1 MKNLKYYIGIDW
13 GGTRVKWGAVAENGD
28 FLHKDTYNYSCYSD
42 INSNLNLLLDN
53 ISDYINNQETR
64 PLGIGIS
71 LTSVVDPAFGVV
83 YLPGKINGLAQFP
96 IVDKVKQ
103 NFHCPVKA
111 DNDGRC
117 ALLSERY
124 FGQAQ
129 DIDWA
134 VTLTIGTGIGSGVLL
149 NGQILRN
156 PHLQFGTQ
164 MGHLMM
170 FGNTDQKCLTG
181 FNGTGEMTCSSTAL
195 VLDVR
200 SGLERGIPSVLS
212 KKYAVDSKAITFKT
226 IIEDGVR
233 IGDEF
238 CVDLFDKWIHRLSFL
253 VVNAIHAYG
262 PQRVILSGGATLA
275 SDLFLEKLQNL
286 VDQKI
291 FIYPPDTSIPI
302 VVSDCQEH
310 SGVLGSICLFK

>member
-1 MKNLKYYIGIDW
+1 MKSQGYYIGIDW
-13 GGTRVKWGAVAENGD
+13 GGTRIKWGAVTESGE
-28 FLHKDTYNYSCYSD
+28 FLHKDTYNYSCHSD
-42 INSNLNLLLDN
+42 INCNVNIILDN
-53 ISDYINNQETR
+53 ICDYINNQKTM

-71 LTSVVDPAFGVV
+71 LTSIVDPFFGVV

-103 NFHCPVKA
+103 KFHCPVKA

-124 FGQAQ
+124 FGKAQ

-149 NGQILRN
+149 DGQVLRN

-164 MGHLMM
+164 MGHLMI
-170 FGNTDQKCLTG
+170 FGNTDQTCLTG

-195 VLDVR
+195 VIDVR
-200 SGLERGIPSVLS
+200 SGLERGIPSILS
-212 KKYAVDSKAITFKT
+212 PRYAMDVREITFKT
-226 IIEDGVR
+226 IIEEGVR
-233 IGDEF
+233 KGDKF
-238 CVDLFDKWIHRLSFL
+238 CVDLFDKWIKRLSFL
-253 VVNAIHAYG
+253 IVNAIHAYG

-275 SDLFLEKLQNL
+275 SDLFLERLQTL
-286 VDQKI
+286 VDQKT
-291 FIYPPDTSIPI
+291 FIYPPGTSIPI

-310 SGVLGSICLFK
+310 NGVLGSICLFK